1 MGVAQ
6 VAFDIPPA
14 IQLGLDA
21 GTLIRYG
28 GVVRD
33 QAGHIV
39 KHLKEV
45 PIVEN
50 NEGVIKEVMRFAKKN
65 KYALIIGTAVTA
77 VIGGITYIIYKN
89 KKGEAVKIPKCVD
102 DFNTA
107 LMKYVGAI
115 RKGKVSESDIDRVLT
130 ALAEIKINQK
140 NGRLDGEFSFENAE
154 LLLEMIKEYTI
165 RLAAANDYEI
175 SENLESKNDNIIDLQ
190 TYLNVQKDVFKYSA

>member
-1 MGVAQ
+1 MGVTQ

-50 NEGVIKEVMRFAKKN
+50 NEGVIKSVMRFAKKN
-65 KYALIIGTAVTA
+65 KYALIIGTAITA
-77 VIGGITYIIYKN
+77 VAGGITYIIYKN
-89 KKGEAVKIPKCVD
+89 KKGEDVKIPKCVD

-115 RKGKVSESDIDRVLT
+115 RKGKVSETDIDRVLAT
-130 ALAEIKINQK
+130 LTEIKINQK
-140 NGRLDGEFSFENAE
+140 KGRLDGDFSFENAE
-154 LLLEMIKEYTI
+154 LLLDMIKEYTI
-165 RLAAANDYEI
+165 RLAAANEYVI